1 MSSDAG
7 SALPKALALL
17 RAPRGARLGPGDSLP
32 DGLLLLLRIVA
43 GEEQAMVIAQESTRE
58 PIDKIREAA
67 GFYIQQVMFATGSSS
82 YRVLGVD
89 PDAGDERLREHYRW
103 LARWLHP
110 DRNPDKWEVVYAE
123 RVNQAWQDLRTPERR
138 LRYDQQLREAQEAP
152 LPGEPRETLAVV
164 RRAAYMEPAAAPGWN
179 LRWLPTAIFGGL
191 GVSAIL
197 IVALLFVLRWAEP
210 GPEQVSTRLA
220 VAEDSAATPVAPA
233 SEDIEDTGTPESA
246 IDLRELEQLAA
257 SLTPADSVEEAAV
270 APSTPANFESE
281 AAPLA
286 VADIPTPA
294 AAAPEAP
301 LRAVATPVSPTVAAS
316 VLPARVRKPER
327 LPEPKPRT
335 LAVASPP
342 PAVVRPEVKVQS
354 VTRTSAARP
363 DAKARSVTR
372 TTPRSEAKASRANK
386 VAAVEAPPADSSVSA
401 EPAPP
406 PAPARAQIDER
417 DANRLLGH
425 FSRAYAEGNL
435 AGMKAMFTSDVSSPR
450 GGLDAI
456 LAEYDRLFETS
467 EERFLAVRDVTWFA
481 NGATLTI
488 IASYQATVTTGRS
501 RRQRRTHGD
510 LRLDLRR
517 ENEQWRIY
525 RMQHDERPG

>member
-17 RAPRGARLGPGDSLP
+17 RAPRSVRPGPGDSLP
-32 DGLLLLLRIVA
+32 DGMLLLLRIVA
-43 GEEQAMVIAQESTRE
+43 GEEQAMALAQESTRE
-58 PIDKIREAA
+58 PIDRIREAA

-89 PDAGDERLREHYRW
+89 ADAGDERLREHFRW

-138 LRYDQQLREAQEAP
+138 LRYDQQLREAEEAP

-164 RRAAYMEPAAAPGWN
+164 RRAAYMEPTAAPGWN

-197 IVALLFVLRWAEP
+197 IVSLLLVLRWAEP
-210 GPEQVSTRLA
+210 GPQRVSTRQA
-220 VAEDSAATPVAPA
+220 VAEESAAVPVAPA
-233 SEDIEDTGTPESA
+233 SEDVEEAGPPESS
-246 IDLRELEQLAA
+246 IDLRELEQLATR
-257 SLTPADSVEEAAV
+257 LTPADSVEEVAV
-270 APSTPANFESE
+270 APSPPANFESA

-286 VADIPTPA
+286 VADVPTPV
-294 AAAPEAP
+294 AAAPDVP
-301 LRAVATPVSPTVAAS
+301 SRAVATPVSPTVAAS
-316 VLPARVRKPER
+316 VRPTPARAPER
-327 LPEPKPRT
+327 APEPKPRA
-335 LAVASPP
+335 LADSSPP
-342 PAVVRPEVKVQS
+342 PAAARPEVKAPS
-354 VTRTSAARP
+354 VTRTAAART
-363 DAKARSVTR
+363 DAKAQRVTR
-372 TTPRSEAKASRANK
+372 NTPRSEPKASRANK
-386 VAAVEAPPADSSVSA
+386 VAAVEAPPVDSSASA
-401 EPAPP
+401 EPPP
-406 PAPARAQIDER
+406 LPARAPIDER

-467 EERFLAVRDVTWFA
+467 EERSLAVRDVTWFA

-501 RRQRRTHGD
+501 RRQRRTQGD